1 MNQLPF
7 IVAAY
12 AVTVVILGGLVLA
25 SFADFRR
32 HKRLLATR
40 AASRDDA
47 R

>member
-12 AVTVVILGGLVLA
+12 AVTAVILGGLVLA

-32 HKRLLATR
+32 HKRLLAAR
-40 AASRDDA
+40 SAGGDDG